1 MKALIWLFFLVA
13 ILMVMRWYLNNRNA
27 TGAFDSTT
35 GRFAMRD
42 ELNTQIN
49 QVITKTGRSDSN

>member
-13 ILMVMRWYLNNRNA
+13 ILMVMRWYLNNRDA

-42 ELNTQIN
+42 ELERFIIYPNRIEDSQI
-49 QVITKTGRSDSN
+49 D